1 MVTIVG
7 RGTALFTADFWSLDF
22 TSALIPINPLF
33 KSVSWENRPVKKRK
47 EDYCVPDAAPMI
59 PQHQAKNKDTTRVV
73 NQGTL
78 ERPVRGEEGRGWA
91 WLITCF
97 RRWGESSRLR
107 GQGKK
112 RNKKIYLLEFIYEA
126 TRPYLLKV
134 LCNKAAV
141 DTPQSKS

>member
-1 MVTIVG
+1 
-7 RGTALFTADFWSLDF
+7 
-22 TSALIPINPLF
+22 
-33 KSVSWENRPVKKRK
+33 
-47 EDYCVPDAAPMI
+47 MI

-91 WLITCF
+91 WLIACF

-134 LCNKAAV
+134 LCNEAAV
-141 DTPQSKS
+141 DTPQGKS